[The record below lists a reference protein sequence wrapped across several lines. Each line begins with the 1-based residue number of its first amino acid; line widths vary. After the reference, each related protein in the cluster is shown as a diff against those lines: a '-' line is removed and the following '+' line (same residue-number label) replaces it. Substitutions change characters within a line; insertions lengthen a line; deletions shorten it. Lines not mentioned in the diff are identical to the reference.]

1 MGEIEDF
8 LKVMKEGRHA
18 SPHTLRAYRT
28 DLFGFWAWFAK
39 DRTDIPLADVKL
51 FHLRAYLGHLQ
62 ESGLAR
68 STITR
73 QASALRTF
81 FSWAYREGRIAEN
94 PAALLRAKSGPR
106 AIPRVLDTEEVER
119 LLAQPAGG
127 DFLDTRDKAI
137 LELLYSTGARV
148 SEAVGLRLPDVDLAQ
163 GLVRLL
169 GKGRKERLS
178 PLGPFAID
186 ALENYLPL
194 RSLRASTKAED
205 RLFLNRFGA
214 PLTTRSVGR
223 MLEKRLL
230 QAGLPPDVT
239 PHTLRHSFAT
249 HLLRGGA
256 GLRAVQELL
265 GHASVNTTQIYTRI
279 SPEHLPDVYRR
290 HHPRA
295 RDDD

>member
-8 LKVMKEGRHA
+8 LKVVEDGRRV
-18 SPHTLRAYRT
+18 SPHTLRAYRG
-28 DLFGFWAWFAK
+28 DLLGFWEWFAK
-39 DRTDIPLADVKL
+39 DGGDIPLADVKL
-51 FHLRAYLGHLQ
+51 FHLRAYLAHLQ

-73 QASALRTF
+73 RASALRTF
-81 FSWAYREGRIAEN
+81 FSWAYREGRIGEN

-106 AIPRVLDTEEVER
+106 AIPRVLDTQEVER

-137 LELLYSTGARV
+137 LEVLYSTGARV
-148 SEAVGLRLPDVDLAQ
+148 SEATGLRLGDVDLEQ
-163 GLVRLL
+163 GLAKLF

-178 PLGPFAID
+178 PLGPQAVEAI
-186 ALENYLPL
+186 ENHLPL
-194 RSLRASTKAED
+194 RALRASPAAED

-214 PLTTRSVGR
+214 PLTPRSVGR

-230 QAGLPPDVT
+230 QAGLSPDVT

-279 SPEHLPDVYRR
+279 SPEHLRDVYRR

-295 RDDD
+295 RDD